1 MERRDRRS
9 LGEQAHLA
17 GCGPEPSN
25 GEQRKWGQK
34 TAWVAGSGAD
44 PASRRP
50 GRCPLLRGGL
60 LRARSWVTVPLGS
73 PRGRLHPPRCLISFT
88 IIPLGPPL
96 LLPVETLRVTGS
108 ILLTVHLWRAALGFF
123 PELGYCGDYGDA
135 HVFVK

>member
-1 MERRDRRS
+1 MGTEDS
-9 LGEQAHLA
+9 LGRR
-17 GCGPEPSN
+17 
-25 GEQRKWGQK
+25 QRCRHRQVG
-34 TAWVAGSGAD
+34 AWVAPPTSSLGSWLSLLRTLAL
-44 PASRRP
+44 ASRRP